1 MELSNAFISVI
12 LQLHL
17 LLVHAGIAITIA
29 ALLFTVYW
37 FQYKKLC
44 RTYSR
49 HNLSSVL
56 KEKELLQQFFDN
68 MPDRIYFKDRQSRF
82 VLANKFVSAI
92 HGHEDPRNL
101 IGKTDFDFYDKEMA
115 QPFFDDEQRIM
126 KEGKPMINKE
136 ERGLDMNGNEIIV
149 STTKIP
155 IRDNSNQ
162 IIGIIGLGRDIS
174 SQKNTERALQENTEK
189 LMEVNALLEE
199 RHEEIEQ
206 ISEELRMQAEHLEN
220 VNRELE
226 KLSLVASKTSNVVL
240 ITDATGEIEWVNE
253 GFREKY
259 EMELEAFKAL
269 YGSNLRKIS
278 SYHAIDEALDSIT
291 QNRKSIVYVS
301 EFTDKNGVKT
311 WSQTNLT
318 PIFDQDDEITN
329 LVLIDSDITVLKNA
343 EAQIREQN
351 AEITAKSDELSRLIA
366 ARNKLL
372 SIIGH
377 DLKNPL
383 NSIIG
388 FSDLLVREEAS
399 LDKDKVKQYIE
410 IIFNSSLSAQQLLDN
425 LLNWA
430 RTQTGK
436 INVEPTVVNL
446 RDLVENVL
454 PLQMGAASAKNV
466 QLINKIDEKVNLFA
480 DRNMISTIIRNL
492 ASNAIKYSMEGGQVL
507 FSGKA
512 AGDEVIFKIT
522 DRGVGMDQETV
533 QHLFKLDKM
542 KSKPGTAGEDGT
554 GLGLIICKEFVEKN
568 DGKIEVTSKPGKGST
583 FTIYLPSKTL

>member
-1 MELSNAFISVI
+1 
-12 LQLHL
+12 
-17 LLVHAGIAITIA
+17 
-29 ALLFTVYW
+29 
-37 FQYKKLC
+37 
-44 RTYSR
+44 
-49 HNLSSVL
+49 
-56 KEKELLQQFFDN
+56 
-68 MPDRIYFKDRQSRF
+68 
-82 VLANKFVSAI
+82 
-92 HGHEDPRNL
+92 
-101 IGKTDFDFYDKEMA
+101 
-115 QPFFDDEQRIM
+115 
-126 KEGKPMINKE
+126 
-136 ERGLDMNGNEIIV
+136 
-149 STTKIP
+149 
-155 IRDNSNQ
+155 
-162 IIGIIGLGRDIS
+162 
-174 SQKNTERALQENTEK
+174 
-189 LMEVNALLEE
+189 MEVNALLEE

-410 IIFNSSLSAQQLLDN
+410 IIFNSSLSAD
-425 LLNWA
+425 
-430 RTQTGK
+430 
-436 INVEPTVVNL
+436 
-446 RDLVENVL
+446 
-454 PLQMGAASAKNV
+454 
-466 QLINKIDEKVNLFA
+466 
-480 DRNMISTIIRNL
+480 
-492 ASNAIKYSMEGGQVL
+492 
-507 FSGKA
+507 
-512 AGDEVIFKIT
+512 T
-522 DRGVGMDQETV
+522 DR
-533 QHLFKLDKM
+533 
-542 KSKPGTAGEDGT
+542 
-554 GLGLIICKEFVEKN
+554 
-568 DGKIEVTSKPGKGST
+568 
-583 FTIYLPSKTL
+583 

>member
-56 KEKELLQQFFDN
+56 KEKELLQQLFDN

-82 VLANKFVSAI
+82 LLANKFVSAI

-155 IRDNSNQ
+155 IRDTSNQ

-436 INVEPTVVNL
+436 MNVEPTVVNL